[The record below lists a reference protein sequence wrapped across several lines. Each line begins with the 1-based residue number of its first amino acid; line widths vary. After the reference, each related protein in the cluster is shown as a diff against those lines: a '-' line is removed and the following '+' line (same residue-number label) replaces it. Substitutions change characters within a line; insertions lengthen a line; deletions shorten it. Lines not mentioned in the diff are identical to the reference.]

1 MNVSLRVHELFEEA
15 RISPFFMQ
23 TVHSEWKGLEQE
35 LEHNNTEGENFDL
48 VDILHSLI
56 DILLGGH
63 VSWGASM
70 IDHVFSLRKVSFVAK
85 VSRHAKISELKLDR
99 HVSTISIEL
108 VFFLEAYQN
117 V

>member
-1 MNVSLRVHELFEEA
+1 
-15 RISPFFMQ
+15 
-23 TVHSEWKGLEQE
+23 
-35 LEHNNTEGENFDL
+35 
-48 VDILHSLI
+48 
-56 DILLGGH
+56 
-63 VSWGASM
+63 
-70 IDHVFSLRKVSFVAK
+70 LRKVSFVAK